1 MSLLL
6 LLEAKSLDKLKAR
19 QEELVKNYEDLT
31 KNIIEGEKQIVN
43 LKDQRNAMGG
53 ALQQVEMFIKEV
65 EESDVMPEEKQAA
78 LNIAT
83 S

>member
-1 MSLLL
+1 MTI
-6 LLEAKSLDKLKAR
+6 SLDKLKTR
-19 QEELVKNYEDLT
+19 REELAKNYDDLT
-31 KNIIEGEKQIVN
+31 KNIFEGEKQVVN

-53 ALQQVEMFIKEV
+53 ALQQVEMFIKEE

>member
-1 MSLLL
+1 MTI
-6 LLEAKSLDKLKAR
+6 SLDKLNTR
-19 QEELVKNYEDLT
+19 REELVKNYDDLT
-31 KNIIEGEKQIVN
+31 KNIIEGEKQIVQ

-53 ALQQVEMFIKEV
+53 ALQQVEIFIKEA
-65 EESDVMPEEKQAA
+65 EEDDTMPEEKQAA

>member
-1 MSLLL
+1 MTISI
-6 LLEAKSLDKLKAR
+6 DKLKAR
-19 QEELVKNYEDLT
+19 QEELAKNYDDLT
-31 KNIIEGEKQIVN
+31 KNIIEGEKQIVQ

-53 ALQQVEMFIKEV
+53 ALQQVEMFIKEE
-65 EESDVMPEEKQAA
+65 EESDVMPDEKQAA

>member
-1 MSLLL
+1 MTI
-6 LLEAKSLDKLKAR
+6 SLDKLNTR
-19 QEELVKNYEDLT
+19 REELLKNYEDLT
-31 KNIIEGEKQIVN
+31 KNIIEGEKQIIS

-53 ALQQVEMFIKEV
+53 ALQQVEMFIKET

>member
-1 MSLLL
+1 MTI
-6 LLEAKSLDKLKAR
+6 SLDKLSTR
-19 QEELVKNYEDLT
+19 REELVKNYEELT
-31 KNIIEGEKQIVN
+31 KNIIEGEKQIIN

-53 ALQQVEMFIKEV
+53 ALQQVELFIKEE
-65 EESDVMPEEKQAA
+65 EESDVMREEKQAA

>member
-1 MSLLL
+1 MTISI
-6 LLEAKSLDKLKAR
+6 DKLKAR
-19 QEELVKNYEDLT
+19 QEELAKNYDDLT
-31 KNIIEGEKQIVN
+31 KNIIEGEKQIVQ

-53 ALQQVEMFIKEV
+53 ALQQVEMFIKEA
-65 EESDVMPEEKQAA
+65 EKNDTMPAEKQEA

>member
-1 MSLLL
+1 MTI
-6 LLEAKSLDKLKAR
+6 SLDKLKAR

>member
-1 MSLLL
+1 MTI
-6 LLEAKSLDKLKAR
+6 SLDKLKAR
-19 QEELVKNYEDLT
+19 QEELAKNYDDLT
-31 KNIIEGEKQIVN
+31 KNIIEGEKQIVQ

-53 ALQQVEMFIKEV
+53 ALQQVEIFIKEE

>member
-1 MSLLL
+1 MTI
-6 LLEAKSLDKLKAR
+6 SLDKLKTR
-19 QEELVKNYEDLT
+19 REELAKNYDDLT
-31 KNIIEGEKQIVN
+31 KNIFEGEKQVVN

-53 ALQQVEMFIKEV
+53 ALQQVEMFIKEA
-65 EESDVMPEEKQAA
+65 EESDVMPEEKAAA

>member
-1 MSLLL
+1 MTISI
-6 LLEAKSLDKLKAR
+6 DKLKAR
-19 QEELVKNYEDLT
+19 QEELAKNYDDLT
-31 KNIIEGEKQIVN
+31 KNIIEGEKQIVQ

-53 ALQQVEMFIKEV
+53 ALQQVEIFIKEA
-65 EESDVMPEEKQAA
+65 EEDDTMPDEKQAA

>member
-1 MSLLL
+1 MTI
-6 LLEAKSLDKLKAR
+6 SLDKLKAR
-19 QEELVKNYEDLT
+19 QEELAKNYDDLT
-31 KNIIEGEKQIVN
+31 KNIIEGEKQIIN

-53 ALQQVEMFIKEV
+53 ALQQVELFIKE
-65 EESDVMPEEKQAA
+65 EQESDVMPEEKQAA

>member
-1 MSLLL
+1 MTI
-6 LLEAKSLDKLKAR
+6 SLDKLKAR

-31 KNIIEGEKQIVN
+31 KNIIEGEKQIIN

-53 ALQQVEMFIKEV
+53 ALQQVEMFIKEE

>member
-1 MSLLL
+1 MTISI
-6 LLEAKSLDKLKAR
+6 DKLKAR
-19 QEELVKNYEDLT
+19 KEELAKNYDDLT
-31 KNIIEGEKQIVN
+31 KNIIEGEKQIVQ

-53 ALQQVEMFIKEV
+53 ALQQVEMFIKEA
-65 EESDVMPEEKQAA
+65 EENDTMPAEKQEA

>member
-1 MSLLL
+1 
-6 LLEAKSLDKLKAR
+6 
-19 QEELVKNYEDLT
+19 
-31 KNIIEGEKQIVN
+31 
-43 LKDQRNAMGG
+43 MGG

-83 S
+83 SQKVIYGKER

>member
-1 MSLLL
+1 MTI
-6 LLEAKSLDKLKAR
+6 SLDKLNTR
-19 QEELVKNYEDLT
+19 REELLKNYEDLT
-31 KNIIEGEKQIVN
+31 KNIIEGEKQIIN

-53 ALQQVEMFIKEV
+53 ALQQVEMFIKEE

>member
-1 MSLLL
+1 MTI
-6 LLEAKSLDKLKAR
+6 SLDKLKTR
-19 QEELVKNYEDLT
+19 REELVKNYEDLT
-31 KNIIEGEKQIVN
+31 KNIIEGEKQIIS

-53 ALQQVEMFIKEV
+53 ALQQVEMFIKEE

>member
-1 MSLLL
+1 MTI
-6 LLEAKSLDKLKAR
+6 SLDKLNTR
-19 QEELVKNYEDLT
+19 REELVKNYEDLT
-31 KNIIEGEKQIVN
+31 KNIIEGEKQIIS

-53 ALQQVEMFIKEV
+53 ALQQVEMFIKEE

>member
-1 MSLLL
+1 MTI
-6 LLEAKSLDKLKAR
+6 SLDKLNTR
-19 QEELVKNYEDLT
+19 REELVKNYDDLT
-31 KNIIEGEKQIVN
+31 KNIIEGEKQIVQ

-53 ALQQVEMFIKEV
+53 ALQQVEMFIKEAG
-65 EESDVMPEEKQAA
+65 EDDTMPEEKQAA

>member
-1 MSLLL
+1 MTI
-6 LLEAKSLDKLKAR
+6 SLDKLKAR

-31 KNIIEGEKQIVN
+31 KNIIEGEKKIVN

>member
-1 MSLLL
+1 MTI
-6 LLEAKSLDKLKAR
+6 SLDKLSTR
-19 QEELVKNYEDLT
+19 REELVKNYEELT
-31 KNIIEGEKQIVN
+31 KNIIEGEKQIIN

-53 ALQQVEMFIKEV
+53 ALQQVEMFIKET

>member
-1 MSLLL
+1 MTI
-6 LLEAKSLDKLKAR
+6 SLDKLNTR
-19 QEELVKNYEDLT
+19 REELVKNYDDLT
-31 KNIIEGEKQIVN
+31 KNIAEGEKQIVQ

-53 ALQQVEMFIKEV
+53 ALQQVEIFIKEA
-65 EESDVMPEEKQAA
+65 EEDDTMPEEKQAA

>member
-1 MSLLL
+1 MTI
-6 LLEAKSLDKLKAR
+6 SLDKLKTR
-19 QEELVKNYEDLT
+19 REELAKNYDDLT
-31 KNIIEGEKQIVN
+31 KNIFEGEKQVVN

-53 ALQQVEMFIKEV
+53 ALQQVEMFIKEE
-65 EESDVMPEEKQAA
+65 EESDVMPEEKAAA

>member
-1 MSLLL
+1 MTI
-6 LLEAKSLDKLKAR
+6 SLDKLNTR
-19 QEELVKNYEDLT
+19 REELVKNYEDLT
-31 KNIIEGEKQIVN
+31 KNIIEGEKQIIN

-53 ALQQVEMFIKEV
+53 ALQQVEMFIKET

>member
-1 MSLLL
+1 MTI
-6 LLEAKSLDKLKAR
+6 SLDKLSTR
-19 QEELVKNYEDLT
+19 REELVKNYEDLT

>member
-1 MSLLL
+1 MTI
-6 LLEAKSLDKLKAR
+6 SLDKLSTR
-19 QEELVKNYEDLT
+19 REELVKNYDDLT
-31 KNIIEGEKQIVN
+31 KNIIEGEKQIVQ

-53 ALQQVEMFIKEV
+53 ALQQVEIFIKEA
-65 EESDVMPEEKQAA
+65 EEDDTMPEEKQAA

>member
-1 MSLLL
+1 MTISI
-6 LLEAKSLDKLKAR
+6 DKLKAR
-19 QEELVKNYEDLT
+19 QEELAKNYDDLT
-31 KNIIEGEKQIVN
+31 KNIIEGEKQIVQ

-53 ALQQVEMFIKEV
+53 ALQQVEMFIKEA
-65 EESDVMPEEKQAA
+65 EENDTMPAEKQEA

>member
-1 MSLLL
+1 MTI
-6 LLEAKSLDKLKAR
+6 SLDKLNTR
-19 QEELVKNYEDLT
+19 REELVKNYEDLT
-31 KNIIEGEKQIVN
+31 KNIIEGEKQIIN

-53 ALQQVEMFIKEV
+53 ALQQVEMFIKEE

>member
-1 MSLLL
+1 MTI
-6 LLEAKSLDKLKAR
+6 SLDKLKAR

-31 KNIIEGEKQIVN
+31 KNIIEGEKQIIN

-53 ALQQVEMFIKEV
+53 ALQQVELFIKEE

>member
-1 MSLLL
+1 MTI
-6 LLEAKSLDKLKAR
+6 SLDKLNTR
-19 QEELVKNYEDLT
+19 REELVKNYEDLT
-31 KNIIEGEKQIVN
+31 KNIIEGEKQIIN

-53 ALQQVEMFIKEV
+53 ALQQVEMFIKEE
-65 EESDVMPEEKQAA
+65 EESDVMPEEKAAA

>member
-1 MSLLL
+1 MTI
-6 LLEAKSLDKLKAR
+6 SLDKLSAR
-19 QEELVKNYEDLT
+19 REELVKNYEELT

-53 ALQQVEMFIKEV
+53 ALQQVDMFIKEE
-65 EESDVMPEEKQAA
+65 EESDVMPEAKQAA